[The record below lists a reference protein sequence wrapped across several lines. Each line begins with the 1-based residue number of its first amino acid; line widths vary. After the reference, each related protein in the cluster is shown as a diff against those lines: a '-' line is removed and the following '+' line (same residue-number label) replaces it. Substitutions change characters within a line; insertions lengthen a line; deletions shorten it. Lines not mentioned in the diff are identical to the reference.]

1 MPLSPYSFGVFSA
14 LAINVK
20 VSDKP
25 QTSTPFN
32 VDISNE
38 ATHQKAYLLTYFTLD
53 IQGKMTVEP
62 M

>member
-1 MPLSPYSFGVFSA
+1 MFFSA

-25 QTSTPFN
+25 QTSTLFN

-38 ATHQKAYLLTYFTLD
+38 ATHQKAYLLTRFTLD